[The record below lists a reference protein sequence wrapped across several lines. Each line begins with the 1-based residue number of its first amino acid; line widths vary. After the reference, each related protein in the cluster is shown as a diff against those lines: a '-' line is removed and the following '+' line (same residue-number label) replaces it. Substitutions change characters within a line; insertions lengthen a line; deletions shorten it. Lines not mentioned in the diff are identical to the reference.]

1 MKEKDLIKLYQ
12 DCLSFWSINRQLR
25 MLQEECTELATAISH
40 YLRNRAD
47 GQNHF
52 LEEMADVYLMY
63 NQILFFIGKDRID
76 PIIELK
82 ANYIRSELE
91 KTKAKNKLV
100 AISGGFDPIH
110 GGHIKLIKE
119 AKKLGDTL
127 IVIVNNDYW
136 LKKKKG
142 YIFMPEDMRMT
153 ILKELKD
160 VDVVYLTKH
169 PPIPED
175 MSVCEAL
182 REIKPDVFAN
192 GGDRTNDNI
201 PEVATCDE
209 LGIKMVFNVGGE
221 KIASSSELVEK
232 QKKDFDNDFDYET
245 GMFCVGCGGKNGKHY
260 LGCPFYTD
268 FFEFM

>member
-119 AKKLGDTL
+119 AKKLGTKL
-127 IVIVNNDYW
+127 VVIVNNGHW

-142 YIFMPEDMRMT
+142 YIFMPDDTRVN
-153 ILKELKD
+153 IISELKD
-160 VDVVYLTKH
+160 VDDVYLTRH
-169 PPIPED
+169 PPIPDD
-175 MSVCEAL
+175 MSVCAAL
-182 REIKPDVFAN
+182 KEIKPDIFAN
-192 GGDRTNDNI
+192 GGDRTGDNI
-201 PEVATCDE
+201 PEVKVCEE
-209 LGIKMVFNVGGE
+209 LGIEMVFNVGGG

-232 QKKDFDNDFDYET
+232 QKNNLDYET
-245 GMFCVGCGGKNGKHY
+245 GMFCIKCGGKNGSHY
-260 LGCPFYTD
+260 PECPFYA
-268 FFEFM
+268 EFI